1 MTFSSLDIYLLV
13 ELIVKS
19 KYTVQ
24 ENALPLQKQSHDL
37 HIFVSFFLVPRRRNW
52 QKHYMH
58 LFYEKIEQVSY
69 IHKKLFRKSLKIL
82 TLHQLYS

>member
-1 MTFSSLDIYLLV
+1 MTFSSLDIHLLV

-24 ENALPLQKQSHDL
+24 ENALALQKQSHDL
-37 HIFVSFFLVPRRRNW
+37 HIFVFLFLVPRRRNW

-58 LFYEKIEQVSY
+58 LFYGKLNKSVTY
-69 IHKKLFRKSLKIL
+69 IKKLF
-82 TLHQLYS
+82 

>member
-1 MTFSSLDIYLLV
+1 MTFSSLDIYFLV

-24 ENALPLQKQSHDL
+24 ENALALQKQSHDL
-37 HIFVSFFLVPRRRNW
+37 HIFVFHFLVPRRKNW

-58 LFYEKIEQVSY
+58 LFYGKIEQVSY
-69 IHKKLFRKSLKIL
+69 IHEKSCFENL
-82 TLHQLYS
+82 